1 MMLTL
6 PASDLLLILVVYST
20 RRSQQGDRNVRTLF
34 NRCGDR
40 EVLLA
45 LMALVGAIVV
55 ALNS

>member
-1 MMLTL
+1 M
-6 PASDLLLILVVYST
+6 
-20 RRSQQGDRNVRTLF
+20 RTLF

-55 ALNS
+55 AINS